1 MASLALVLALAAP
14 AQRPALAQG
23 VDAQGA
29 DTRGGRAQE
38 GDDAPLSA
46 SPSGPTAV
54 NKAAA
59 ADPPTGEVRPDP
71 DARISA
77 AKLDDKAGA
86 EAPPDAGP
94 PDTGAPAP
102 DAVAAADPPAG
113 AAARSLDKS
122 ATDQPSGVSAQ
133 LADWVESTADNGD
146 KPFAIVDKVGAR
158 IFVFGADGRLRGSA
172 PVLVGL
178 ARGDDSAAGIGDR
191 ALSAISPDERTTPA
205 GRFVA
210 TFGRAS
216 GDKTVLW
223 VDYADSISLHP
234 VVTTNPEE
242 HRLRRIKS
250 AAADDHRI
258 SYGCINVPAR
268 FYDRVVL
275 KAFHSAGGIVY
286 VLPDTRPLDE
296 VFPAFAATIERGD
309 AADHTGEAAPS
320 QVDPALADQVE
331 PTAADRASQQLQGAD
346 RMASEATDHPVETQ
360 PSEPPAAD
368 SP

>member
-14 AQRPALAQG
+14 AQLPALAQG

-29 DTRGGRAQE
+29 DTQGGRAQQ
-38 GDDAPLSA
+38 GDDAPSSA
-46 SPSGPTAV
+46 SQSGAIAG

-59 ADPPTGEVRPDP
+59 ADPPMGGIQP
-71 DARISA
+71 DAGERISA

-86 EAPPDAGP
+86 EAPPDA
-94 PDTGAPAP
+94 AS
-102 DAVAAADPPAG
+102 ADPPAEATG
-113 AAARSLDKS
+113 AAAPSLDNS
-122 ATDQPSGVSAQ
+122 ASDQPSGVSAQ

-146 KPFAIVDKVGAR
+146 KPFAIVDKVAAR

-234 VVTTNPEE
+234 VVTTNPQE

-268 FYDRVVL
+268 FYERVVL
-275 KAFHSAGGIVY
+275 KAFRSAGGIVY
-286 VLPDTRPLDE
+286 VLPDTRSLDE
-296 VFPAFAATIERGD
+296 VFPAFAATIEPSD
-309 AADHTGEAAPS
+309 AADHTDEAVAR
-320 QVDPALADQVE
+320 QVERSLADQVE
-331 PTAADRASQQLQGAD
+331 PTASDRTSRRLHRADRERSDAAD
-346 RMASEATDHPVETQ
+346 RPVETQ

-368 SP
+368 PP